1 MSVSGSLISEAIRSE
16 LVKCYTASDRYY
28 HDLRHVEA
36 LLALMREHLASLAD
50 PVAVE
55 AAIWFHDAIYDTHRN
70 DNEQRSADLARER
83 LAPLASSEQVDRI
96 AAMILAT
103 AHHALPG
110 GLSEREGGDCA
121 LFLDMDLAI
130 LGAAASEFAAY
141 EQAVRREYGWVPE
154 PMWIAGRRRVL
165 ESFLARPSIYARPGF
180 RASHETAARH
190 NIAQALAR
198 LTGGA

>member
-16 LVKCYTASDRYY
+16 LVEGYSAPDRYY

-50 PVAVE
+50 PIDVE
-55 AAIWFHDAIYDTHRN
+55 AAIWFHDAIYDTRRN

-83 LAPLASSEQVDRI
+83 LAPLASAEQVDRI
-96 AAMILAT
+96 VAMILAT
-103 AHHALPG
+103 TNHMLPR

-130 LGAAASEFAAY
+130 LGAPASEFAAY

-154 PMWIAGRRRVL
+154 PTWIAGRRRVL
-165 ESFLARPSIYARPGF
+165 EGFLARPSIYASPRF
-180 RASHETAARH
+180 RVSHETTARH
-190 NIAQALAR
+190 NIVQALAR
-198 LTGGA
+198 LTRGA